1 MKEREG
7 GPIFTECLLWAG
19 VVLSA
24 FHVLSSKNFDKVA
37 IFYPYHF
44 MDEETEMQSGWLTYP
59 SPTADK
65 WLNWDLIPHQHGSK
79 SSVTF
84 QHKMLS
90 FWPSEKEKRL
100 CSTWRLLG
108 VLEGLSVPIPSSHPF
123 SRGLSCTCFSLQRN
137 PYCTWEGDLA
147 EGCSEPDW
155 DQHWR
160 RSPVLSLLVYCP
172 GIEYFG
178 GGREVLEGASHL
190 PTWAWQRFMSPL
202 CTADSSF
209 SSEGLPRTPTV
220 SRSALVFLYHFSL
233 FFSFSALI
241 TICTHGFAH

>member
-1 MKEREG
+1 MAELGFDPPSAWLQELCDVPAQNAVFLARWERE
-7 GPIFTECLLWAG
+7 
-19 VVLSA
+19 
-24 FHVLSSKNFDKVA
+24 K
-37 IFYPYHF
+37 
-44 MDEETEMQSGWLTYP
+44 
-59 SPTADK
+59 
-65 WLNWDLIPHQHGSK
+65 
-79 SSVTF
+79 
-84 QHKMLS
+84 
-90 FWPSEKEKRL
+90 L
-100 CSTWRLLG
+100 CSTWRFLG
-108 VLEGLSVPIPSSHPF
+108 VLGGLSVPVPSSHPF
-123 SRGLSCTCFSLQRN
+123 SRRLSCTCFSLQRN

-160 RSPVLSLLVYCP
+160 RSPVLSLPVYCP
-172 GIEYFG
+172 GIECFG

-190 PTWAWQRFMSPL
+190 PTQAWQRFISPL

-241 TICTHGFAH
+241 TILYSWICSLVLYLTSFPDSLHYEGRIPVCFFTAVSTLYNAWQIADLQ